1 MCSELDI
8 TSVVDGGRIQEI
20 NQLESNAMWDCMI
33 NICDIKK
40 KIVELKAN
48 VPDIDDDTNSATN
61 NEAQRI
67 QFINNWIQ
75 REYEKEARLATEKK
89 TKIELRKKTVTKK
102 SKDLAHKLRDILDKD
117 RQAMTDWEIR
127 ENLLNSKDWERQ
139 IDDLN
144 T

>member
-1 MCSELDI
+1 M
-8 TSVVDGGRIQEI
+8 
-20 NQLESNAMWDCMI
+20 
-33 NICDIKK
+33 
-40 KIVELKAN
+40 
-48 VPDIDDDTNSATN
+48 
-61 NEAQRI
+61 
-67 QFINNWIQ
+67 
-75 REYEKEARLATEKK
+75 
-89 TKIELRKKTVTKK
+89 KTVTKK